1 MTRVF
6 LDNNATTMPSHEVLE
21 AIRTFSSWGNASS
34 IHSSGRRAKFL
45 LLKVRRSLAE
55 SFGCAP
61 GELIFTSG
69 GSEANNSV
77 VKGLISKLNECGQ
90 DTIVSSTIEHPALFK
105 TLDQIKKLGFKVIR
119 VPVTVNEGF
128 DYSFLEKT
136 LSKHK
141 VGLVSIMQI
150 NNETGEVFN
159 LKKIRQIINSI
170 ESDKK
175 IYFHSDMVQ
184 TLGKILV
191 DLSMVDFASFSAH
204 KFYALQ
210 GVGLIFQ
217 KKGLNLEPLI
227 IGGGQ
232 EKGRRAG
239 TENLLGIYAFGEQI
253 KKLDQ
258 VKEVTARVAKL
269 RDYMESKI
277 SRKIK
282 RIEFLSKTRLRAPN
296 TSLMLI
302 CGVHGET
309 MLMNMD
315 LLGFEISTGAACSS
329 GNPKPSPVLI
339 AMGLSSHEASKS
351 LRVSLGWQTTQDEI
365 DRFIEALVKVV
376 EKIRGL

>member
-1 MTRVF
+1 MNRVF
-6 LDNNATTMPSHEVLE
+6 LDNNATTMPSCEVLE
-21 AIRTFSSWGNASS
+21 AIRTFSSWGNPSS
-34 IHSSGRRAKFL
+34 VHSSGRAAKFSI
-45 LLKVRRSLAE
+45 LKVRRSLAE
-55 SFGCAP
+55 SFGCTP
-61 GELIFTSG
+61 GELVFTSG
-69 GSEANNSV
+69 GSEANNSI
-77 VKGLISKLNECGQ
+77 VKGLISKLYKCGQ

-105 TLDQIKKLGFKVIR
+105 ALNQVKNLGFKIIQ
-119 VPVTVNEGF
+119 VPVTVDKGF
-128 DYSFLEKT
+128 DYSFLEKI
-136 LSKHK
+136 LSENK
-141 VGLVSIMQI
+141 VGLVSVMQI

-170 ESDKK
+170 QSDKK

-184 TLGKILV
+184 TLGKISV
-191 DLSMVDFASFSAH
+191 DLSPIDFASFSAH

-217 KKGLNLEPLI
+217 KKGLSLDPLI

-258 VKEVTARVAKL
+258 VEQVSERMTKL
-269 RDYMESKI
+269 RDYMESMI

-282 RIEFLSKTRLRAPN
+282 KIRFLSKTRLRAPN

-309 MLMNMD
+309 LLMNMD

-329 GNPKPSPVLI
+329 GNPKPSSVLI
-339 AMGLSSHEASKS
+339 AMGLSNHEASKS
-351 LRVSLGWQTTQDEI
+351 LRVSLGWQTTQNEI
-365 DRFIEALVKVV
+365 DRFIQALVKVV
-376 EKIRGL
+376 KKLRGL